1 MAELMAL
8 DKDSRE
14 RESTYRDLLVACTF
28 ACVYNFLC
36 FDFDFDSVFTRA

>member
-8 DKDSRE
+8 DNDSLS
-14 RESTYRDLLVACTF
+14 RESTYRDLLLACTL
-28 ACVYNFLC
+28 ACVYNFLR